1 MRPAVLRI
9 DRLGEQ
15 LTSEGCYIFELLNI
29 AEDESVSVARARV
42 LPNATTQLHRLKG
55 TDERY
60 VITDGVGEVEIG
72 GTIIQTVRAG
82 DIVLIPNG
90 TSQRITNTG
99 NSDLSFLCICTP
111 RFYPA
116 AYEALDV

>member
-1 MRPAVLRI
+1 MKPAVLRI

-15 LTSEGCYIFELLNI
+15 LTEEGCYIFELLNI
-29 AEDESVSVARARV
+29 PEDESVSVARARV
-42 LPNATTQLHRLKG
+42 VPNATTQLHRLNG
-55 TDERY
+55 IVERY

-72 GTIIQTVRAG
+72 GTITHAVMAG

-99 NSDLSFLCICTP
+99 DSDLSFLCICTP
-111 RFYPA
+111 RFDTA
-116 AYEALDV
+116 AYEALD